1 MNIDELFSGIGMVVD
16 DHVFSEGNSDRIVQI
31 VKHFEGRGYPLV
43 KYDSVPK
50 LNAVNLRKLSFILLD
65 WELVTTEDESGFPI
79 QGMQEAQKQ
88 AKVELITFIQEIL
101 EVCYVP
107 IFIFS
112 NKSNTIKSELKRN
125 KIDIEKDN
133 LPIFIKNKSDIT
145 NDGNVKVMEVINNWI
160 DNMPSIYVL
169 KIWDNAIE
177 RAKAHTFKQ
186 LANSKYWPLVIW
198 QTANTDSVNPN
209 DELLD
214 VLTQNIFGRM
224 QPLSIEQAQ
233 LLKVG
238 DVQPAQ
244 EEILDIL
251 QVQRLDSSPN
261 KESSITG
268 DIYQLEDK
276 KYYLNIR
283 PTCDCIGRKEP
294 QCDSCKK
301 NNCIECPDVNKVY
314 LIKGTALTNAQAKG
328 LFDPKYGNFKEHNN
342 EAIIGPLM
350 KNKFYAFKFQELIV
364 KKYKDVEKYKIGRIL
379 PPFIRHITERYA
391 LYLQRQALPRIPNQ
405 AIGISLES
413 VPTES
418 QEEPG

>member
-16 DHVFSEGNSDRIVQI
+16 DHVFSEEHSDRIVQI
-31 VKHFEGRGYPLV
+31 VKHFEKRGYPLV

-50 LNAVNLRKLSFILLD
+50 IKTINLRKFSFILLD
-65 WELVTTEDESGFPI
+65 WELVTTEDDFGIPI

-88 AKVELITFIQEIL
+88 AKTELITFIQEIL

-133 LPIFIKNKSDIT
+133 LPIFIKDKADLT
-145 NDGNVKVMEVINNWI
+145 NDENVKVMEVINNWI

-169 KIWDNAIE
+169 KTWDNAIE
-177 RAKAHTFKQ
+177 KAKVHTFKQ
-186 LANSKYWPLVIW
+186 LASSKYWPLVIW
-198 QTANTDSVNPN
+198 QTADKDSVDPN

-224 QPLSIEQAQ
+224 QPLSIDQTQ

-238 DVQPAQ
+238 DVKPTQK
-244 EEILDIL
+244 EILNVL
-251 QVQRLDSSPN
+251 QAQRLDSSPN
-261 KESSITG
+261 KEYSITG
-268 DIYQLEDK
+268 DIYKLEDK
-276 KYYLNIR
+276 NYYLNIR
-283 PTCDCIGRKEP
+283 PTCDCVGRKEP

-314 LIKGTALTNAQAKG
+314 LIKGTVLTNSQAEN
-328 LFDPKYGNFKEHNN
+328 FFNFTYGNFKEQNN

-350 KNKFYAFKFQELIV
+350 NNKFYTFKFKELIV
-364 KKYKDVEKYKIGRIL
+364 KKYKDVETYKIGRIL

-405 AIGISLES
+405 AINISLES

-418 QEEPG
+418 QEKPG